1 MEFYRQLFRMFE
13 VRGKWLFAATIA
25 AAVIATLLDL
35 TRPQTYV
42 AETIL
47 AVSDLHLGR
56 PAAGSPGKGMEELLP
71 RPLNPPV
78 YVDLVQSPMVVGQVL
93 NEMIKQG
100 LYEEDEAPSLD
111 EFAADLSAEVTAV
124 DRTTRPITFAP
135 LIKLTVT
142 GRSPERAAAKAD
154 LWAQKAEEAA
164 RHMLQLQV
172 SAARELLEQEQDR
185 RRVALDKILQEVQKE
200 QARWNITVIGD
211 EMKARVELLKLLAE
225 ERALF
230 QRDLRDAEEQLAA
243 LQPRLESE
251 APVLKLGKAPSD
263 DAYFIAK
270 GKEGAGGIE
279 SKIMVTE
286 EPNEVYVEL
295 KKKENETAAL
305 ASGLKAKL
313 DQVDRQLLEVRKE
326 QEELEAQ
333 LAEHTRVQGELDR
346 DQKVAELVF
355 SEVATARALLDTVE
369 MLCTQASADG
379 RMPIGLNRLSMEAH
393 PRKAVR
399 ALGGAARILAAA
411 VFAFVLGVAFFISI
425 DILRPWA
432 AALMDESGPKQGA

>member
-1 MEFYRQLFRMFE
+1 MKFYRQLFRLLE

-25 AAVIATLLDL
+25 AAVISTILELS
-35 TRPQTYV
+35 RPQAYV

-47 AVSDLHLGR
+47 GVSELRLGR
-56 PAAGSPGKGMEELLP
+56 PASGTPGKGMEELLP
-71 RPLNPPV
+71 RPLPPPV
-78 YVDLVQSPMVVGQVL
+78 YVDLIQSPTVVGQVL

-100 LYEEDEAPSLD
+100 LYQEDEAPSVD
-111 EFAADLSAEVTAV
+111 EFAADLSAEVTAI

-142 GRSPERAAAKAD
+142 GRSPELAAAKAD
-154 LWAQKAEEAA
+154 LWAKKAEEAA
-164 RHMLQLQV
+164 GRVLQLQV
-172 SAARELLEQEQDR
+172 SAARELLAQEQDK
-185 RRVALDKILQEVQKE
+185 RRVALDEILQEIQNE
-200 QARWNITVIGD
+200 QAEWNITVIGN
-211 EMKARVELLKLLAE
+211 EMAARVELLNLLAK
-225 ERALF
+225 ERALV
-230 QRDLRDAEEQLAA
+230 QRDLRDAEDRLAA
-243 LQPRLESE
+243 LQPLLERE
-251 APVLKLGKAPSD
+251 EPVLKLGKAPSD

-270 GKEGAGGIE
+270 GKEGASGIE

-286 EPNEVYVEL
+286 EPNVVYIDL
-295 KKKENETAAL
+295 RKKENDTVAL
-305 ASGLKAKL
+305 VSGLKAKL
-313 DQVDRQLLEVRKE
+313 EQVDRQLLEVRKE

-333 LAEHTRVQGELDR
+333 LAEHTRIQGKLDR

-379 RMPIGLNRLSMEAH
+379 RMSIGLNRLSMEAH

-399 ALGGAARILAAA
+399 VVGGTARILAAA
-411 VFAFVLGVAFFISI
+411 VFAFALGVVFFISI

-432 AALMDESGPKQGA
+432 AALMDESGTKQGA